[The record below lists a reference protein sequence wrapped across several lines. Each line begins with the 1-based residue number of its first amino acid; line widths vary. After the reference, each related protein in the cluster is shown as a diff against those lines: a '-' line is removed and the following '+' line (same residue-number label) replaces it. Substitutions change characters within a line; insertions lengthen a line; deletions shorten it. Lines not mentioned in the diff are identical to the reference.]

1 MEAILG
7 FAALFVIYIAGGIV
21 LSKAA
26 MFISSIVTDTLR
38 NSFGKYK
45 GNSN

>member
-7 FAALFVIYIAGGIV
+7 FAALFLIYITGGII

-26 MFISSIVTDTLR
+26 MFISSIVTDILR
-38 NSFGKYK
+38 RLFGKYK